1 MEMVTVVTIVNK
13 IDNCAFLLGVYGT
26 WDKAAQAVNIEKQTG
41 LYPADLYEFRVSQQ
55 MVR

>member
-1 MEMVTVVTIVNK
+1 MEMVTVVTVMNK
-13 IDNCAFLLGVYGT
+13 VDNYSFLLGVYGT